1 MATMVEPDRMVCDAP
16 DVEHVATPEA
26 VIVTYLVPMKVVE
39 AIAEYDA
46 VGSALRIV
54 QVPQR
59 LVGLET
65 HEVED
70 SDETYTPALL

>member
-1 MATMVEPDRMVCDAP
+1 MVEPDRMVCDAP

-26 VIVTYLVPMKVVE
+26 VIVTYLVPVKVVE

-46 VGSALRIV
+46 VGSALRIA

-70 SDETYTPALL
+70 SDETYTPAVL